1 MKKLIILLLVFG
13 SSFQLK
19 AQNSGSAQNY
29 KDEMKKLEPL
39 VGNWSGAALYRMGP
53 GEPQKVDQTEVIE
66 LKLSG
71 AVLQIEGVGKV
82 NNVVQH
88 HALALVNFDV
98 NQNKFLFRSY
108 LSDGKMAD
116 AHFAVTG
123 EGKYTWGFDY
133 PGRKIRYVIT
143 IEGNRWKETGEYS
156 PDGNQWFSFIEMNLT
171 KQ

>member
-1 MKKLIILLLVFG
+1 MKTLFNLFLLTVTTFN
-13 SSFQLK
+13 
-19 AQNSGSAQNY
+19 ASAQSY

-39 VGNWSGAALYRMGP
+39 IGNWKGTALYRMGSGDP
-53 GEPQKVDQTEVIE
+53 HKVDQTEAIDW
-66 LKLSG
+66 KLEG

-88 HALALVNFDV
+88 HAMALVNFDV
-98 NQNKFLFRSY
+98 NQNKFFFRSY

-116 AHFAVTG
+116 AHFTVTG

-133 PGRKIRYVIT
+133 PGRKMRYIIT
-143 IEGNRWKETGEYS
+143 IEGNRWKETGEFS
-156 PDGNQWFSFIEMNLT
+156 ADGKQWFPFIEMDLA